1 MGDEVEFVKDENKAS
16 GKFKWKLYLGLVF
29 VGLLLFIGYTSFF
42 NPDLIGLTGN
52 AVGVDKEF
60 DIEDAVGLNARLGIP
75 GLLVVDSGSDKLSIR
90 VSEQVDFLIGDQKV
104 RLSKGDSIVVDDFG
118 GRVSVEGKTIVG
130 LEGRGS
136 RVFIDGL
143 PISHKSD
150 SLIKLS
156 VEGLGYSYMEFEN
169 VYLESLSYITSG
181 LVRINEDKLVIRLD
195 EESFAIDR
203 FKGDLTISNDVR
215 VDGKIDRSNVDNLVK
230 DSDYSLEEELED
242 DSENE
247 DSAE

>member
-1 MGDEVEFVKDENKAS
+1 MSEEVEFVKDEKKAS
-16 GKFKWKLYLGLVF
+16 GKFRWKLYLGLF
-29 VGLLLFIGYTSFF
+29 FAGLLLFIGYTSFF
-42 NPDLIGLTGN
+42 NPDLMGLTGN
-52 AVGVDKEF
+52 VVGVDKETV
-60 DIEDAVGLNARLGIP
+60 IEDAVGLNARLGIP
-75 GLLVVDSGSDKLSIR
+75 GSLVVDSNSDKLSIR
-90 VSEQVDFLIGDQKV
+90 VSEQIDFLIGDQKV
-104 RLSKGDSIVVDDFG
+104 SLSKGDSIVIDDFS

-150 SLIKLS
+150 LLIKLS

-215 VDGKIDRSNVDNLVK
+215 MDGKIDRNDVGNLVE

-242 DSENE
+242 DSEDE
-247 DSAE
+247 DSTK